1 MRLLY
6 LYDLDLP
13 APVAAPIQILRTG
26 RALAERGVEVTT
38 AWRSV
43 ADPEAVMR
51 SLGVEPHPGL
61 RLVAATAGRAV
72 RRLAAEADVVMSRGE
87 PGVRAFARLRGSRP
101 FVYETHRPVVRT
113 PRFLGFFRGPTLATL
128 EKRAVRGAAGL
139 VGISRGALAEMRA
152 LHGGDQ
158 PDLVLP
164 SGTDAP
170 PTDPDPPRDLGVVYA
185 GKVEERKGLGVL
197 LEAMSRLPGV
207 PGVPGVRLTVVGGSE
222 AELAAL
228 APAVGRAEAAGAR
241 IDLVERVEPAAVRAW
256 FRRARVGVC
265 PLPLGVSEVS
275 ERFTSPMKIVEMMAC
290 GTPIVAS
297 DLPSVRE
304 ILTDGVNARL
314 VPPSDPT
321 ALAEGIRRTLEK
333 PEPGIVERAR
343 ADAAAYAWE
352 ARAERL
358 HAFLQRVRVR
368 TDEGP

>member
-13 APVAAPIQILRTG
+13 APVAAPIQVLRTA

-43 ADPEAVMR
+43 ADPEAVLAG
-51 SLGVEPHPGL
+51 LGVQPHPGL
-61 RLVAATAGRAV
+61 RLMAGTGGRAV
-72 RRLAAEADVVMSRGE
+72 RRLAADADVVMSRGE
-87 PGVRAFARLRGSRP
+87 PGVRAFAWLRGCKP
-101 FVYETHRPVVRT
+101 FVFETHRPVVRT
-113 PRFLGFFRGPTLATL
+113 PRLLGWFRGPTLETL
-128 EKRAVRGAAGL
+128 ERRAVRGAEGL
-139 VGISRGALAEMRA
+139 VGISRGAIDEMRT

-170 PTDPDPPRDLGVVYA
+170 PTDPDPPRDLDVVYA

-197 LEAMSRLPGV
+197 LDAMTRLPGV
-207 PGVPGVRLTVVGGSE
+207 SLTVVGGTA

-228 APAVGRAEAAGAR
+228 APAVARAEAAGAR
-241 IDLVERVEPAAVRAW
+241 IELVGRVEPAAVRGW
-256 FRRARVGVC
+256 LRRARVGVC
-265 PLPLGVSEVS
+265 PLPVGLSEVS

-290 GTPIVAS
+290 GTPVVAS

-314 VPPSDPT
+314 VPPSDPA
-321 ALAEGIRRTLEK
+321 ALADTIRRTLS
-333 PEPGIVERAR
+333 EPAPALAERAR
-343 ADAAAYAWE
+343 ADAAAYTWG
-352 ARAERL
+352 ARTERL
-358 HAFLQRVRVR
+358 QAFLELVRAR
-368 TDEGP
+368 TDEGGP